1 MRILFWLIGL
11 LAVLGTPIFAL
22 MGGASELAWLTHP
35 DATYRHLR
43 YIAPTVL
50 DDRFAGSPILVTIPL
65 FTFVGY
71 LMAESKTPDRIV
83 QASRAFFGWMP
94 GGLALVAI
102 AASAFFTTLTGGSGV
117 TIVAIGGLLYPAL
130 RKQKYPDDFSLGLV
144 TTGGSL
150 GLLLPPSLPILIY
163 ALVAGID
170 FNRAFKAAFIPGI
183 LIMVLLYAYSA
194 YVGIKAKVPRDPP
207 RLSEMGAA
215 LWLIKWELLIPV
227 VILGGLMT
235 GLTSL
240 DESAAIAALYTFI
253 VEVFIFKDLSIKKDL
268 PRVAMAS
275 MGLAGAV
282 ILILAMANA
291 LINFV
296 VQEQIPGRIL
306 DYMVSLGM
314 TQSWQFLIV
323 LNIFLLVLGMVM
335 DGFSAILV
343 AVPLVLP
350 FAARFHLNP
359 FHMAVMF
366 LLNLELAFLL
376 PPLGLNLFISS
387 FRFNRPVVSLYRIV
401 LPFAGLVAVGLAL
414 VMYLPSIST
423 VLLLGDMAAAR
434 AEAKKT
440 NSPPRE
446 AWQLE
451 CVQEDHTHPMP
462 CTPEEI
468 ALYGNTY
475 TGGAAPAP
483 AEPSGTPEPSGEGT
497 DDDLFRQMVGGA
509 PSAPRGAATGAPSSE
524 DDLFREMVGAGAAG
538 RPAAPASA
546 PAPGAG
552 SDDDL
557 FRQMVGAGADAG
569 TH

>member
-1 MRILFWLIGL
+1 MRALFWIVAA
-11 LAVLGTPIFAL
+11 LAVLGAPIFAL

-35 DATYRHLR
+35 DPVYHHLR

-50 DDRFAGSPILVTIPL
+50 DERFAGSPILVTIPL

-150 GLLLPPSLPILIY
+150 GLLLPPSLPLLVY

-170 FNRAFKAAFIPGI
+170 FNRTFKAAFVPGL
-183 LIMVLLYAYSA
+183 LIMALLYAYSA

-207 RLSEMGAA
+207 RLSAMAEA
-215 LWLIKWELLIPV
+215 LWLIKWELFIPV
-227 VILGGLMT
+227 LILGGLMS

-240 DESAAIAALYTFI
+240 DESAAITALYTFV
-253 VEVFIFKDLSIKKDL
+253 VEVFIYKDLSIRKDL

-275 MGLAGAV
+275 MSLAGAV

-296 VQEQIPGRIL
+296 VQEQIPGKVL
-306 DYMVSLGM
+306 ESMVSLGL
-314 TQSWQFLIV
+314 TQGWQFLVV
-323 LNIFLLVLGMVM
+323 LNVFLLVLGMVM

-359 FHMAVMF
+359 FHLAVMF
-366 LLNLELAFLL
+366 LLNLELAFML

-387 FRFNRPVVSLYRIV
+387 FRFNRPVVSLYRVV
-401 LPFAGLVAVGLAL
+401 LPFAGLVALGLAL
-414 VMYLPSIST
+414 VMYVPSLST
-423 VLLLGDMAAAR
+423 ALLRSDIAAAR
-434 AEAKKT
+434 AAAAQSH
-440 NSPPRE
+440 SPPRE

-451 CVQEDHTHPMP
+451 CVQEDPSHPIP
-462 CTPEEI
+462 CTAEEV
-468 ALYGNTY
+468 ALFGLP
-475 TGGAAPAP
+475 TGAPSPATAADETPA
-483 AEPSGTPEPSGEGT
+483 AQEGGTAPSEATE
-497 DDDLFRQMVGGA
+497 DDLFRQMMGGTA
-509 PSAPRGAATGAPSSE
+509 DAGPAGEAVSAGG
-524 DDLFREMVGAGAAG
+524 DDASAGALT
-538 RPAAPASA
+538 
-546 PAPGAG
+546 
-552 SDDDL
+552 DDEI
-557 FRQMVGAGADAG
+557 FRQMMGTGDAGAK
-569 TH
+569 

>member
-1 MRILFWLIGL
+1 
-11 LAVLGTPIFAL
+11 
-22 MGGASELAWLTHP
+22 
-35 DATYRHLR
+35 
-43 YIAPTVL
+43 
-50 DDRFAGSPILVTIPL
+50 
-65 FTFVGY
+65 
-71 LMAESKTPDRIV
+71 
-83 QASRAFFGWMP
+83 
-94 GGLALVAI
+94 
-102 AASAFFTTLTGGSGV
+102 
-117 TIVAIGGLLYPAL
+117 
-130 RKQKYPDDFSLGLV
+130 
-144 TTGGSL
+144 
-150 GLLLPPSLPILIY
+150 
-163 ALVAGID
+163 
-170 FNRAFKAAFIPGI
+170 
-183 LIMVLLYAYSA
+183 
-194 YVGIKAKVPRDPP
+194 
-207 RLSEMGAA
+207 
-215 LWLIKWELLIPV
+215 
-227 VILGGLMT
+227 
-235 GLTSL
+235 
-240 DESAAIAALYTFI
+240 
-253 VEVFIFKDLSIKKDL
+253 
-268 PRVAMAS
+268 
-275 MGLAGAV
+275 
-282 ILILAMANA
+282 MANA

-323 LNIFLLVLGMVM
+323 LNVFLLVLGMVM